1 MKILVIGCNGQLGK
15 DMGRILTSAGYDVSG
30 MDVPAI
36 DLTDP
41 AGTAAIIKAAA
52 PQTVINCAAFT
63 AVDACETRRPEAYA
77 VNAGGV
83 STIALAA
90 RATGAKVI
98 HFSTDYVFDGL
109 KNAPYIETDTV
120 NPQSVYGK
128 SKLEGERLLA
138 QALADHVIVRV
149 AWLYGIHGQHFIKKI
164 KNRALAIRGTGET
177 LKVVTDEIG
186 TPTYSVDVC
195 RQTLELLKKDAR
207 GLFYCTNEGFCSRY
221 EFAREII
228 KAYAL
233 DVAITPCVSKDF
245 PLPAPRPAFSVLE
258 NKRLKDMGINVMRD
272 WKVAFAEYVQVEDG
286 SRIKSLNTISF

>member
-15 DMGRILTSAGYDVSG
+15 DMVTILASSGHDVSCT
-30 MDVPAI
+30 DFPAVDI
-36 DLTDP
+36 TDD
-41 AGTAAIIKAAA
+41 AGTAAIIKASA

-63 AVDACETRRPEAYA
+63 AVDECESRRETAYA
-77 VNAGGV
+77 INAGGV
-83 STIALAA
+83 STIARAALAN
-90 RATGAKVI
+90 GAKVI

-109 KNAPYIETDTV
+109 KNAPYSETDTP

-128 SKLEGERLLA
+128 SKLEGEYRLIETLP
-138 QALADHVIVRV
+138 DHIILRV

-164 KNRALAIRGTGET
+164 KNRALKIRGTGET

-186 TPTYSVDVC
+186 TPTYTMDVC
-195 RQTLELLKKDAR
+195 RQTLELLKKDVR
-207 GLFYCTNEGFCSRY
+207 GLFHCTNEGFCSRY
-221 EFAREII
+221 EFAQEII

-272 WKVAFAEYVQVEDG
+272 WKVAFAEYVQEE
-286 SRIKSLNTISF
+286 SICSP